1 MVKCKNL
8 TLEQMLHLNKEGFVQ
23 MFDFLDDNEYI
34 AIVQDKHVY
43 MKSEDKYIYIKTLEK
58 VQNGKRFY

>member
-1 MVKCKNL
+1 
-8 TLEQMLHLNKEGFVQ
+8 